1 MEVLEYLKHHVKTD
15 LAPSPIH
22 GIGTFA
28 LTDIEVG
35 EPVFMLWPHE
45 SRVYTI
51 EKSEFEELP
60 DYSKKMIL
68 KSYLNKPEYPVIWF
82 RLFRHCYFDLANPIV
97 YTNTAGK
104 DGNFDSV
111 TKRVTKPIKMGEE
124 ILGTYKLEYTLL

>member
-1 MEVLEYLKHHVKTD
+1 MDVYEYLSKYIKTYIK
-15 LAPSPIH
+15 PSPIE

-28 LTDIEVG
+28 LRDLEVG
-35 EPVFMLWPHE
+35 ESLFEPWDGP
-45 SRVYTI
+45 SRIYTL
-51 EKSEFEELP
+51 EKDEFKNLP
-60 DYSKKMIL
+60 ENVKRVIL

-97 YTNTAGK
+97 YTNTAGE